1 MTDDSVTRTALIT
14 GASAGLGREFAQQ
27 LAANGCNLVLVARRQ
42 ARLDELATELAQR
55 YAVDVQIICT
65 DLSRRDAVDHIAA
78 AVGARQIDW
87 LVNNAGSGGADLL
100 DCKDWQAHEAFYRL
114 MMTAVAQL
122 CHLYAPAMR
131 QRGFGRIVNVASV
144 AGRIALAGGCNY
156 GPTKAYVIA
165 LSEELSQT
173 LHGTGVHV
181 CALCP
186 GFTHTEFHDAAGL
199 TQEKAA
205 TPKWLWYSA
214 ETVVREGLRAVERG
228 KPIHLSGRLY
238 RWLDPWLQSVW
249 TRPLVRL
256 VSRSPK
262 GRWRDPN
269 NATSA

>member
-1 MTDDSVTRTALIT
+1 MTRTALVT
-14 GASAGLGREFAQQ
+14 GASAGLGREFAVQ
-27 LAANGCNLVLVARRQ
+27 LAAKGCNLVLVARRQ
-42 ARLDELATELAQR
+42 ARLDELAKELAQR
-55 YAVDVQIICT
+55 YAVDVQIICV
-65 DLSRRDAVDHIAA
+65 DLSQTCAIDRIAQ
-78 AVGARQIDW
+78 AVGTRQIDW
-87 LVNNAGSGGADLL
+87 LINNAGSGGADLL
-100 DCKDWQAHEAFYRL
+100 ECRDWQAHEAFYRL

-122 CHLYAPAMR
+122 NHLYAPAMR

-156 GPTKAYVIA
+156 GPAKAYVIA

-186 GFTHTEFHDAAGL
+186 GFTHTEFHETAGL

-205 TPKWLWYSA
+205 TPKWVWYSA
-214 ETVVREGLRAVERG
+214 ETVVREALHAVERG
-228 KPIHLSGRLY
+228 KPIQISGRWY

-249 TRPLVRL
+249 TRPLVRF

-262 GRWRDPN
+262 GRWRGPSDAP
-269 NATSA
+269 SS